1 MCKTNL
7 NRDLKGVR
15 TFNKMSETTTDENE
29 GSAQGSDQGTQG
41 EDDLLVEQL
50 LEACSN
56 KKKHKLRYILE

>member
-1 MCKTNL
+1 
-7 NRDLKGVR
+7 
-15 TFNKMSETTTDENE
+15 MSETTTTDENE

-56 KKKHKLRYILE
+56 HDKKKHKLRYILE